1 MQHKALML
9 VRLLLLLLLLLL
21 LPTLHPR
28 STQHI
33 NHRRGQQVAVDQLGP
48 RSRADQRAAFGGAE
62 AEQVIGQLD
71 DVQMRIDATSSV
83 EIIGEIGSAKRDDRR

>member
-9 VRLLLLLLLLLL
+9 VRLLLLLLLLL
-21 LPTLHPR
+21 TLHPR

-33 NHRRGQQVAVDQLGP
+33 NHRRGKQVAVDQLGP